1 MRSAALSGRPAAR
14 LLLWC
19 ARRFVRGD
27 DGALGQG
34 PPLAG
39 FGGDEWSFF
48 MRETLRHSCLPIVS
62 RTLAMVDGVPAT
74 IREDLAKAFE
84 ANGRRNLRLAG
95 ELVSV
100 TRALTDAG
108 VASVS
113 WKGPLLAER
122 AYGDLR
128 LRQFFDLDLLVRLGD
143 LTTAASV
150 LAKRDFLPVHTLR
163 PEQLA
168 AYVAHM
174 GELELVRA
182 SDELW
187 LELHTAVVPSYF
199 IRGRTADDLWQRIRP
214 ARLARAQVLALDPAD
229 ELEALCVHGSKH
241 LWQRL
246 EWIVDIGMLG
256 RRLDAADWAR
266 LEDGSRKRGTSRM
279 IDIGVLLA
287 VAVCGARLPDDVVA
301 RARADRVA
309 VRLATIAARALL
321 GPAAGRLEEFRFHFR
336 MWDSASDRA
345 RYLVNVVSTPSVA
358 DWQFMPLPARLAPL
372 YPLVRP
378 LRMAR
383 FARRRHSSDV
393 GATDARG

>member
-1 MRSAALSGRPAAR
+1 MIAPLVRRPAAQ

-27 DGALGQG
+27 DGAAGTL
-34 PPLAG
+34 PPLVG
-39 FGGDEWSFF
+39 FDDAEWSVF
-48 MRETLRHSCLPIVS
+48 MRATLRHSCLPIVA
-62 RTLAMVDGVPAT
+62 RTLATVDEVPAT
-74 IREDLAKAFE
+74 IRDDLAKAFE

-95 ELVSV
+95 ELVTA
-100 TRALTDAG
+100 TRALADAG

-128 LRQFFDLDLLVRLGD
+128 LRQFFDLDVLVRLAD
-143 LTTAASV
+143 LPTAATV
-150 LAKRDFLPVHTLR
+150 LAGRDFLPVHALR

-168 AYVAHM
+168 AYVANM

-256 RRLDAADWAR
+256 RLLDGADWAR
-266 LEDGSRKRGTSRM
+266 LNDGCHMRGTSRM
-279 IDIGVLLA
+279 INIGVLLA
-287 VAVCGARLPDDVVA
+287 VAVCGARLPVDVVA

-309 VRLATIAARALL
+309 YRLATIAARALF
-321 GPAAGRLEEFRFHFR
+321 GPQAGRLGEFRFHFR
-336 MWDSASDRA
+336 MWDGASDRA

-358 DWQFMPLPARLAPL
+358 DWQFLPLPKRLAPL
-372 YPLVRP
+372 YPFVRP

-383 FARRRHSSDV
+383 FARRRHASDAESAA
-393 GATDARG
+393 GRG